1 MDDAL
6 ELHRNALK
14 IQIEIRDAV
23 GAARTYNNM
32 GHIFRRRR
40 DSRRALEV
48 YGNVEDLLDKE
59 KDPELNEAR
68 IRLASAFIEMGELDR
83 AREHALFAYEN
94 TKDSNQD
101 FLHARSRAVLGRYY
115 AKISDNDLALLHYSG
130 HSTPYPIR
138 MIHKVQWK

>member
-1 MDDAL
+1 MPSSELARLLSARADIAVKRGAMDDAL

-14 IQIEIRDAV
+14 IQIDIRDAV

-59 KDPELNEAR
+59 K
-68 IRLASAFIEMGELDR
+68 
-83 AREHALFAYEN
+83 
-94 TKDSNQD
+94 
-101 FLHARSRAVLGRYY
+101 
-115 AKISDNDLALLHYSG
+115 
-130 HSTPYPIR
+130 
-138 MIHKVQWK
+138 